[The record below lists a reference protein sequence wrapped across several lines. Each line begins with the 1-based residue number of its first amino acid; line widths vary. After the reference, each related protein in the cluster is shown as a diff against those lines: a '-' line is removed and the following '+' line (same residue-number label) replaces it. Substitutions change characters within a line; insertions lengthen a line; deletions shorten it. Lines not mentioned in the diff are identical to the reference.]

1 MRALHGSEMVFPTGT
16 KFFESEG
23 VPYARLPDPD
33 APALN
38 AFNGRLE
45 EDPTFTFAPWST
57 RAISRADFNSLVD
70 AEYDA
75 NAPVSSSDVTAKY
88 TAK

>member
-16 KFFESEG
+16 KFFDSEG
-23 VPYARLPDPD
+23 VPYAVLPDPE
-33 APALN
+33 AKPLN
-38 AFNGRLE
+38 AFLGQIR
-45 EDPTFTFAPWST
+45 EDTTFTFAPWST
-57 RAISRADFNSLVD
+57 REISRTDFNDLVD